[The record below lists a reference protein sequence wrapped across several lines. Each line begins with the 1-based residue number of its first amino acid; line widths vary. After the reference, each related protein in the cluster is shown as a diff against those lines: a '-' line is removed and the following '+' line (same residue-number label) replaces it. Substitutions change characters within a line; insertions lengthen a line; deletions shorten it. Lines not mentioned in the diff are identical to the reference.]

1 MEVSSSSENCGG
13 PGLDDMKK
21 KKGGGSWMPV
31 TVIFS
36 VMALGHCYSESSCNA

>member
-21 KKGGGSWMPV
+21 KKRGGQLDAGHCD
-31 TVIFS
+31 IFS
-36 VMALGHCYSESSCNA
+36 YGFRSLLQ